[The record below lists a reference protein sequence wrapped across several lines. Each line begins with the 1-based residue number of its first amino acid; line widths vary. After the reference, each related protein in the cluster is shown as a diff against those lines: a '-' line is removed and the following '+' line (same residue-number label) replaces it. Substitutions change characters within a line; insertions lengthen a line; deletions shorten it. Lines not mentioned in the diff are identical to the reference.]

1 LDLLLFINSL
11 QITPKSKKSTGKV
24 DTSVNYHLM
33 NPYFQ
38 VLRLGHSMSQAN
50 YQTTYDEMPYVSYP
64 YPQTHPDRLS
74 ALARLFSVESPDVE
88 NCSVLEIGCASG
100 NNLIPMAYLLP
111 KARLV
116 GIDLSAKQI
125 DEGRAEVTK
134 LGLKNLDL
142 RCQSILDFDTKG
154 QQFDFILVHG
164 VYSWVDNNCQEK
176 ILDICN
182 KTLTPHGIAYI
193 SYNVMPGWRMR
204 GMLRDMMIYHVSK
217 FNDRQSKIYQ
227 ARALLQFLANSVQ
240 GDKNPYGIFL
250 QSELELLRAQN
261 DSYIYHEFLEENNE
275 PCYFH
280 QFVSRCEKHGLAY
293 LGDSDPRTMSTRDM
307 PEQAQKHLSQTISL
321 VETEQY
327 LDFIRNRMFR
337 MSLITRKGKQPI
349 YSVNPSCVQNLHL
362 SSSLTSNEPNLNIL
376 ATEQASFTCQNGVVM
391 GVGEPL
397 LKASLLVMQ
406 KAWPSSMPTM
416 EILEK
421 ASAMLGLKLP
431 TDAQALG
438 QLVYQL
444 GQMMVT
450 AYTSMPIGSV
460 EITTRPIPGITAISP
475 KPKLFGF
482 IANQAATLGA
492 VTNIRHQIIRVG
504 DFEKAI
510 INYLDGTHD
519 QDSIVKALLELV
531 KNQTI
536 TIQENGSLATPD
548 RAEVVLRE
556 RLKVTLEQ
564 FLRRGLLE
572 A

>member
-1 LDLLLFINSL
+1 
-11 QITPKSKKSTGKV
+11 
-24 DTSVNYHLM
+24 M
-33 NPYFQ
+33 
-38 VLRLGHSMSQAN
+38 
-50 YQTTYDEMPYVSYP
+50 
-64 YPQTHPDRLS
+64 
-74 ALARLFSVESPDVE
+74 
-88 NCSVLEIGCASG
+88 
-100 NNLIPMAYLLP
+100 
-111 KARLV
+111 
-116 GIDLSAKQI
+116 
-125 DEGRAEVTK
+125 
-134 LGLKNLDL
+134 
-142 RCQSILDFDTKG
+142 
-154 QQFDFILVHG
+154 
-164 VYSWVDNNCQEK
+164 DNNCQEK

-182 KTLTPHGIAYI
+182 KTLTPNGIAYI

-261 DSYIYHEFLEENNE
+261 DSYLYHDFLEENNE

-327 LDFIRNRMFR
+327 MDFIRNRMFR
-337 MSLITRKGKQPI
+337 MSLITRKGKQPV
-349 YSVNPSCVQNLHL
+349 YSVNPSCVQNMYI

-397 LKASLLVMQ
+397 LKAALLVMQ
-406 KAWPSSMPTM
+406 KAWPSSVPAM

-421 ASAMLGLKLP
+421 ASAMMGLKLP

-438 QLVYQL
+438 QLVFQL

-460 EITTRPIPGITAISP
+460 DITTRPITGIHEISS
-475 KPKLFGF
+475 KPKVFGF
-482 IANQAATLGA
+482 IAHQAATLGA

-510 INYLDGTHD
+510 INYLDGTKD
-519 QDSIVKALLELV
+519 QEFIVKALLELV

-536 TIQENGSLATPD
+536 TIQENGSLATPE
-548 RAEVVLRE
+548 RAEVVLR
-556 RLKVTLEQ
+556 
-564 FLRRGLLE
+564 
-572 A
+572 